1 MSQSLTRC
9 SSIKKCVDMRKRKM
23 KETPLD
29 FTYLTYKEA
38 LFYSQLLCWAQH
50 RTYNPPLSSLHL
62 DMIAPNTLAEYLDIE
77 TKLATMGR
85 TVAESPTRGG
95 LELINPARKG
105 INNDDRFNA
114 TYVKS
119 MKAAPAA
126 DVSLLSMMKIC
137 RLSATLEYH
146 KPSTTVSLPH
156 LQHNRVLPLLM
167 LGLKEQAIVHANTIK
182 MRVPHGRQMIVG
194 LPAMSCFLAARK
206 ITWIRH
212 LAMISVT

>member
-77 TKLATMGR
+77 TKNLL
-85 TVAESPTRGG
+85 TR
-95 LELINPARKG
+95 RKG

-146 KPSTTVSLPH
+146 NLA
-156 LQHNRVLPLLM
+156 L
-167 LGLKEQAIVHANTIK
+167 QAIHN
-182 MRVPHGRQMIVG
+182 G
-194 LPAMSCFLAARK
+194 LPTPPATQQSASAADARPEGTGNRTRQYNQNASPARPPNDRRTTCDELFLAARK